1 MLFYLNQ
8 KTFFVKSYNMLDAG
22 LYIVATPIGNLRDIS
37 PRAIDVLSE
46 ADIIAAEDTRVSKK
60 LFSLLGI
67 PTNKTFITYEDHS
80 EQDKYQYII
89 NLILEGKSIALI
101 SDAGSPLIS
110 DPGYKLVKECRKLD
124 LKVTTLPGPCAVIC
138 ALQLSGL
145 PTNRFM
151 FAGFIPNKDKAMLD
165 LFNELKNIN
174 STLVLYET
182 ALRIEKTLNVLAEV
196 MPLREIAVIREIS
209 KIYEECI
216 QGTVVEVIQQ
226 ISAMPIKGE
235 IVLVIAPPADTES
248 ELSTLDIDALLVEEM
263 KHFSLKEAV
272 KNISQK
278 YNLKRNDVYE
288 KDTAFVPAFDK
299 RNVLCVEPRVANS
312 PSRRGC
318 ADFYRYSA
326 ARLPAAL
333 QFYIQQRGG
342 ARRSRSRY
350 RRQRYV
356 ALAKVHSLVRRH
368 RKRSRCK
375 PLRRL

>member
-89 NLILEGKSIALI
+89 NLILEGKSVALI

-151 FAGFIPNKDKAMLD
+151 FAGFIPNKDKARLD

-248 ELSTLDIDALLVEEM
+248 ELSTVDIDALLAEEM

-288 KDTAFVPAFDK
+288 K
-299 RNVLCVEPRVANS
+299 
-312 PSRRGC
+312 
-318 ADFYRYSA
+318 
-326 ARLPAAL
+326 
-333 QFYIQQRGG
+333 
-342 ARRSRSRY
+342 
-350 RRQRYV
+350 
-356 ALAKVHSLVRRH
+356 ALAIKNNS
-368 RKRSRCK
+368 K
-375 PLRRL
+375 

>member
-37 PRAIDVLSE
+37 PRAVDVLNE

-89 NLILEGKSIALI
+89 NLILEGKSVALI

-151 FAGFIPNKDKAMLD
+151 FVGFIPNKDKARLD

-288 KDTAFVPAFDK
+288 K
-299 RNVLCVEPRVANS
+299 
-312 PSRRGC
+312 
-318 ADFYRYSA
+318 
-326 ARLPAAL
+326 
-333 QFYIQQRGG
+333 
-342 ARRSRSRY
+342 
-350 RRQRYV
+350 
-356 ALAKVHSLVRRH
+356 ALAIKNNS
-368 RKRSRCK
+368 K
-375 PLRRL
+375 